1 MSKKILYFV
10 LVIGAFVIGTQV
22 NINFKTSQVFTSDV
36 IAVVNND
43 QKVEYLDG
51 YLKLGDDFVDK
62 LDAEDSQYSFQ
73 TTSSAEANQGIVS
86 GKYGAEIVIPS
97 NFTTSILSVNSE
109 MPTST
114 SVTYTMNEKLLASK
128 SKKMEDEIV
137 RNISEFEDNI
147 TYMYMYSIFDS
158 LHTTQEGVETVGE
171 NSQPVFT
178 FLEEVSEIDIVG
190 NHDYE
195 LKPNNTDSFSI
206 IDISKQIKRFSET
219 IDSYKAEVANI
230 IEVYKDQNNAYGNM
244 ATESLEVMDEN
255 DQLLNERIDN
265 VEDTLDTLVETNE
278 QYTASEYS
286 ITNATPNITEILTK
300 YFNQLKVVND
310 TREQNQLT
318 LDNTNVINDSLQ
330 ILNDNSQVSG
340 IKSLFATRVSYY
352 NDLDQIVNECLS
364 QNESGASECISSSI
378 DNYKSG
384 YTSYDNIISQF
395 KDEQDYYQTMTYYL
409 EHIGTAADSEAE
421 AGDVQSFTVPVE
433 TGGETTSQ
441 ASAEQ
446 TESPEFALTSYGE
459 NLTPTDSSDN
469 NLIGLHIDN
478 ANSVS
483 SISLDI
489 TESKNIKS
497 ITNVATTLDNA
508 KVVVEDNRIRISS
521 IKATE
526 LNLVFNVEK
535 TIDSNQAKLSLAY
548 NDEQETLTVGEK
560 SNLTVSPNVSESDIT
575 LDYAYT
581 VQPDDSTIE
590 YQDSNLVSEYGNE
603 AFSLS
608 NDGDGAV
615 TATDSG
621 LTIDAST
628 FEEGSVIE
636 FSITFDNLIGNQIFI
651 ENYTID
657 GQTASFPIISEL
669 ATVSSSLRIYD
680 DPYTVDLDNEEDDI
694 DGNDVIEPQEQIGL
708 RYEVEIESPAAYS
721 VSKLKFNAD
730 LESLINLDVSPQVV
744 VQVGDATLDPT
755 ISTNDTEVTID
766 FGEEVSSTDIPD
778 PGSDDSYELP
788 IDIYINLELKSDI
801 ELGTLD
807 DDLAI
812 GFTDLELTT
821 NGTAN
826 QTHLA
831 ATDDVDLAI
840 GAVSLEQVNYTVN
853 SDSCLGASTI
863 SECKFE
869 AGEEIT
875 KQITVKNSSDDA
887 AAGLVLSEE
896 FTGDDLIT
904 TDAPSYEFAMIND
917 AIDGDNYIADKM
929 TADGNQIKFSMPANS
944 ELVIT
949 EQLTVEEDIVSNGAT
964 INSTSLEQYSVQL
977 GHTET
982 ELTIT
987 PLALLITI
995 LDDQQVT
1002 EDGVITPNEAVNIKL
1017 EVKNASTR
1025 GKSHKQYIEM
1035 TESSG
1040 RAVDSIRVVSVEDED
1055 WNPVD
1060 YSPVDGHS
1068 IVINQSLDPNEAFT
1082 VNLRINFNNLNSAPS
1097 TEQFEFISYKGEFD
1111 PSEDVCSENNCDTIS
1126 YHLSTNPDYL
1136 QLARDQAANT
1146 PVIGEDPYGP
1156 SLDKSQQVVDESSKI
1171 MDNVSDM
1178 RTYINKYIALNAKLN
1193 KFTTLDNTQIED
1205 VQNLISS
1212 YQFEDGLEPVSPEYC
1227 ADNKELSCQIFDLF
1241 NQIVTSESGAKNH
1254 YQEVLTTIDPSLE
1267 EQLGTKDTTDGQ
1279 PTDEPINI
1287 GADFNGYGECQNIV
1301 NAENGDVTEGEC
1313 DLINPGIN
1321 ERIEMQDT
1329 NVENVKIEINKILDN
1344 ETEEVNE
1351 EPYQQEIMEI
1361 DEQTNQVMDK
1371 VETENNEL
1379 FGKKIDVYDENYQ
1392 EIMDYVTEISEDPA
1406 YAKAI
1411 KKFKNEELTRQE
1423 ESALILKQVYN
1434 LLPNTNLDGMPNK
1447 MVYSFI
1453 ASPFAITE
1461 QTIDQPISTITKAS
1475 HPWLLII
1482 IVGMFIATLLL
1493 VASLYYI
1500 NREV

>member
-1 MSKKILYFV
+1 MSRKILYFV

-22 NINFKTSQVFTSDV
+22 NIDFKTSQVFTSDA

-62 LDAEDSQYSFQ
+62 LDVVDSQYSFQ

-97 NFTTSILSVNSE
+97 NFTSSILSVNSE
-109 MPTST
+109 MPTTT

-147 TYMYMYSIFDS
+147 TYMYMYSIFDR
-158 LHTTQEGVETVGE
+158 LHATQEGVETVGE
-171 NSQPVFT
+171 NAEPVFT

-195 LKPNNTDSFSI
+195 LKPNNTDSFSA
-206 IDISKQIKRFSET
+206 IDISKQLKRFSET
-219 IDSYKAEVANI
+219 VDSYKTEVANI
-230 IEVYKDQNNAYGNM
+230 IEVYKDQNNAYGNL

-278 QYTASEYS
+278 QYTSSEYS
-286 ITNATPNITEILTK
+286 ITGSAPNLTTILNK

-310 TREQNQLT
+310 TRDQNKAT
-318 LDNTNVINDSLQ
+318 LDNTHAINQSLKT
-330 ILNDNSQVSG
+330 LNDNSQVTG
-340 IKSLFATRVSYY
+340 IKNLFATRVNYY
-352 NDLDQIVNECLS
+352 SDLDQIVNECLS
-364 QNESGASECISSSI
+364 QSEAGASACISSSI

-384 YTSYDNIISQF
+384 YTGYDNIVSQF

-409 EHIGTAADSEAE
+409 EHIGTTADPEAE
-421 AGDVQSFTVPVE
+421 AGEAQSFTVPVE
-433 TGGETTSQ
+433 TAEETTSQ

-446 TESPEFALTSYGE
+446 AVSPEFTLTSYGE

-483 SISLDI
+483 SIALDI

-508 KVVVEDNRIRISS
+508 KVVVEDDRIRISS

-526 LNLVFNVEK
+526 LNLMFNVEK
-535 TIDSNQAKLSLAY
+535 TIDSNQATLSLAY
-548 NDEQETLTVGEK
+548 NDELETLTVGEK
-560 SNLTVSPNVSESDIT
+560 SSLTVSPLVSDSDIT

-581 VQPDDSTIE
+581 VQSGDSTIE
-590 YQDSNLVSEYGNE
+590 YQDSSLVSEYGIE

-608 NDGDGAV
+608 DDGDGEV

-621 LTIDAST
+621 FEIDASSVA
-628 FEEGSVIE
+628 EGSVIE
-636 FSITFDNLIGNQIFI
+636 FSITFDNLIGNQILV

-657 GQTASFPIISEL
+657 GQAASFPIISEL
-669 ATVSSSLRIYD
+669 ATVTSSLRVYD
-680 DPYTVDLDNEEDDI
+680 DPYTVDLDNEDDDL

-721 VSKLKFNAD
+721 VSKLKFKAD
-730 LESLINLDVSPQVV
+730 LESVINLDVSPQVV
-744 VQVGDATLDPT
+744 VQVDDVTLEPT
-755 ISTNDTEVTID
+755 ISASDSEVTID
-766 FGEEVSSTDIPD
+766 FGEEVSSTDVPD
-778 PGSDDSYELP
+778 PGSDDDYQLP
-788 IDIYINLELKSDI
+788 IDIYMNLEVKPDI

-807 DDLAI
+807 DDLTV

-826 QTHLA
+826 QTYLA

-840 GAVSLEQVNYTVN
+840 GAVSLEQVEYLVN

-875 KQITVKNSSDDA
+875 KQVTIKNSSDDA

-904 TDAPSYEFAMIND
+904 TDTPSYEFTELD
-917 AIDGDNYIADKM
+917 DSIDGDKYIDDKM
-929 TADGNQIKFSMPANS
+929 TADGNQVKFSMPAQS

-949 EQLTVEEDIVSNGAT
+949 EQLTVEEDIVSDGVVTNT
-964 INSTSLEQYSVQL
+964 TNLDQYSVHL

-982 ELTIT
+982 EFAIA

-1025 GKSHKQYIEM
+1025 GKSQKQYIQM

-1040 RAVDSIRVVSVEDED
+1040 RAVDSIRVISVEDEE

-1082 VNLRINFNNLNSAPS
+1082 VNLRVNFNNLNSAPS
-1097 TEQFEFISYKGEFD
+1097 SEQFEFISYKGDFD

-1146 PVIGEDPYGP
+1146 PVIGEDPYGT
-1156 SLDKSQQVVDESSKI
+1156 SLEKSQQVVGESNKV
-1171 MDNVSDM
+1171 MDNVFAM
-1178 RTYINKYIALNAKLN
+1178 RGYINKYISLNAKLN
-1193 KFTTLDNTQIED
+1193 KFTILDNLQIGE
-1205 VQNLISS
+1205 VQNMISN
-1212 YQFEDGLEPVSPEYC
+1212 YVFEDGLEPVNPEYC
-1227 ADNKELSCQIFDLF
+1227 TDNNELSCQIFGLY
-1241 NQIVTSESGAKNH
+1241 NQIVTSESGAKSH
-1254 YQEVLTTIDPSLE
+1254 YLEVLTIIDPSLE
-1267 EQLGTKDTTDGQ
+1267 EQLGTKETADGED
-1279 PTDEPINI
+1279 TDEPTNI

-1301 NAENGDVTEGEC
+1301 DTENEDVTEGKCE
-1313 DLINPGIN
+1313 LTNPGIN
-1321 ERIEMQDT
+1321 QRIEMQDT
-1329 NVENVKIEINKILDN
+1329 NVENVKTEINKIIDN

-1351 EPYQQEIMEI
+1351 EPYQQEIAEI

-1392 EIMDYVTEISEDPA
+1392 EIMDYVTEISEDPT
-1406 YAKAI
+1406 YTKTI
-1411 KKFKNEELTRQE
+1411 KKFKKEELTRQE
-1423 ESALILKQVYN
+1423 ESALILEQVYN

-1461 QTIDQPISTITKAS
+1461 QTINQPISAIATTN
-1475 HPWLLII
+1475 HPWLLILI
-1482 IVGMFIATLLL
+1482 LGMFIMTLLL
-1493 VASLYYI
+1493 VGALYYI